1 MDPFEEHVLFP
12 DQHPQSAE
20 PGFGVL
26 EAVLAK
32 CRTSSCLMR
41 ALHGLGHIQME
52 KPRRAEQIIDEF
64 LSKRQI
70 PMWLHEYAMRAR
82 KGAVL

>member
-1 MDPFEEHVLFP
+1 MFP
-12 DQHPQSAE
+12 DQHPHLVE

-26 EAVLAK
+26 ETVLAK
-32 CRTSSCLMR
+32 CRTSSCLMS

-52 KPRRAEQIIDEF
+52 NPRRVEQIIDEF

-70 PMWLHEYAMRAR
+70 PMWLHEYAMSAR
-82 KGAVL
+82 KGAVQ